1 MRTVGGLKDAN
12 QMGALGIGAGA
23 AKSCPVSPA
32 PPGRTFMR
40 RLFDR
45 AYSVRA
51 AHHHVDI
58 SADCRRDCLPIG
70 TAARSSFKVSGQQQP
85 TFTSSRTL
93 PALTALG
100 QSTAPTGS
108 PASGYLLSK
117 TAVSPGW
124 NCIQSFS
131 PAQRG
136 ASAGSASESASTQT
150 TRPSRPRSDP
160 GRVAAKMSCLYSDHF
175 ST

>member
-1 MRTVGGLKDAN
+1 
-12 QMGALGIGAGA
+12 
-23 AKSCPVSPA
+23 
-32 PPGRTFMR
+32 MR

-58 SADCRRDCLPIG
+58 SADCTATYNGGVSCLPIG
-70 TAARSSFKVSGQQQP
+70 TAARSSFKVSGQQHP
-85 TFTSSRTL
+85 TSTSSRTL

-131 PAQRG
+131 PAPRG

-150 TRPSRPRSDP
+150 TRPSRPWSDP
-160 GRVAAKMSCLYSDHF
+160 ARVAAKMSCLYSDHF